1 MRTIT
6 LALLLAVVVA
16 ATSAWMPAV
25 SDATE
30 RVFETAEAFGEFIDG
45 IAQIGGDLL
54 SLARDVPEWLET
66 WGEDLERLMDLV
78 ESGMSLVN
86 GTAELVA
93 SPP

>member
-1 MRTIT
+1 MRTT
-6 LALLLAVVVA
+6 ALVLLLAVVVM

-66 WGEDLERLMDLV
+66 WGEDLERLMDMA

-86 GTAELVA
+86 RAVERVA
-93 SPP
+93 PSP